1 MPGGR
6 TTPWDFWPELSLQDP
21 SLLGRPAVVSG
32 LSAFHWKQVFDRV
45 ERVGL
50 IAGDHKVNKQGK
62 PSRPVYLAFGFKGF
76 PKDGVRDWN
85 DTQTDAD
92 DAEPVPPAQLP
103 PAGGTP

>member
-1 MPGGR
+1 
-6 TTPWDFWPELSLQDP
+6 
-21 SLLGRPAVVSG
+21 
-32 LSAFHWKQVFDRV
+32 
-45 ERVGL
+45 
-50 IAGDHKVNKQGK
+50 
-62 PSRPVYLAFGFKGF
+62 LAFGFKGF